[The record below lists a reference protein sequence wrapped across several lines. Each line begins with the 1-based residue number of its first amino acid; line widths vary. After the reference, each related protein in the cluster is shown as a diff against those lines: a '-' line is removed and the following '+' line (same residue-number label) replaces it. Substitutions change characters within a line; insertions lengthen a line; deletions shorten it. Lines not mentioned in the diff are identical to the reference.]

1 MAEIRAFFEFMEI
14 MEFMEAKKRG
24 KNEFME
30 GCGRPFFQMLR
41 GFSAFSYEKA

>member
-1 MAEIRAFFEFMEI
+1 MEI
-14 MEFMEAKKRG
+14 MEIMEEKFRG

-30 GCGRPFFQMLR
+30 SCKCPYFQMLQ